1 MAKRKRLTPLGT
13 GAFPVAEAET
23 DPKQASSATF
33 GRVPIAQVAGDASI
47 AAAFETVR
55 DELQSAQREGRMVL
69 SLPLDAIKADF
80 LIRDRMA
87 CDPEEMDALK
97 QSIRQRGQRTPVEV
111 TELGQGRY
119 GLISGWRRLQA
130 LGELHEESGGLARFG
145 KVQALLRLPEDRSA
159 AYIAM
164 LEENEV
170 RANLSYYERAR
181 IVVLSVDAGVFDS
194 EKKALQ
200 SLFSTASFAKR
211 SKVKSFMPLV
221 RALDGVLRFPAQI
234 PERLGL
240 ALSRTI
246 GEDPDAAEALIQ
258 ILQSESAET
267 PEDERAVLEG
277 YQDHTPP
284 PAPGAQKSAAKE
296 KATRTP
302 SADPVAE
309 DREVSLDYRKG
320 RIVLEGTGV
329 DASLKDALQ
338 AWLAARPH
346 R

>member
-1 MAKRKRLTPLGT
+1 MAKRKRLTPLGP
-13 GAFPVAEAET
+13 GALPEAKAET
-23 DPKQASSATF
+23 EPELSSSAAF

-69 SLPLDAIKADF
+69 ALPLDAIKADY

-87 CDPEEMDALK
+87 CDTEEMQALK
-97 QSIRQRGQRTPVEV
+97 ESIRSRGQQTPIEV
-111 TELGQGRY
+111 TELGQGKY

-130 LGELHEESGGLARFG
+130 LGELNEESGGVERFS
-145 KVQALLRLPEDRSA
+145 KVQALLRLPADRSD

-194 EKKALQ
+194 DKKALQ

-221 RALDGVLRFPAQI
+221 RALDGVLRFPSQI

-240 ALSRTI
+240 ALSRVI
-246 GEDPDAAEALIQ
+246 GDDPDATGGLMEAL
-258 ILQSESAET
+258 QSASAET
-267 PEDERAVLEG
+267 PEDERAILER
-277 YQDHTPP
+277 YQDGP
-284 PAPGAQKSAAKE
+284 PAQVPQKSEPAEEMAQSKRSE
-296 KATRTP
+296 
-302 SADPVAE
+302 PVSESRVFAL
-309 DREVSLDYRKG
+309 RYRKG
-320 RIVLEGTGV
+320 RIVVEGIGV
-329 DASLKDALQ
+329 DSHLKDDLQ
-338 AWLAARPH
+338 AWLEARQ
-346 R
+346 RW